1 MDIVWK
7 SRLSSLHDVS
17 YGIPFD
23 VSFDICSSENRSSQE
38 SKDDVDNE
46 NYEELLNGHKLILA
60 TMSPVFR
67 NMFFGSIPEERDV
80 IPVEETTFNAFKT
93 LIEYIYS
100 KDIAWKRMT
109 VEELFDVINLA
120 EKYDL
125 PCLLKILKKELE
137 VFDVSEKNIIE
148 VASVASKFA
157 HFPDASDI
165 LMHNCVRHLR
175 KCKRTS
181 LELLNFLFS
190 FPTDERVIASELIC
204 LASKL
209 SADGCENC
217 GEAFEVKCRDKQ
229 LVTKFDDCRFGLR
242 VGIGGESEEKI
253 YTIVGTS
260 KVGHDEFVEVQ
271 NSQNAEI
278 IKSNFM
284 HDNVHSF
291 LYRCK

>member
-1 MDIVWK
+1 MATVWK
-7 SRLSSLHDVS
+7 SSLSNLYDAS

-23 VSFDICSSENRSSQE
+23 VSFDICSPENRSSQE
-38 SKDDVDNE
+38 SKDDANNE
-46 NYEELLNGHKLILA
+46 NDKELLKGHKLILA
-60 TMSPVFR
+60 TISPVFR
-67 NMFFGSIPEERDV
+67 NMFFGSIPEKRDV
-80 IPVEETTFNAFKT
+80 IPVKETTFNAFKT

-120 EKYDL
+120 EKYDM
-125 PCLLKILKKELE
+125 PCLLKILKTELE
-137 VFDVSEKNIIE
+137 VVDVSEKNIIE

-157 HFPDASDI
+157 HFSDASDI
-165 LMHNCVRHLR
+165 LTHNCVRYLR
-175 KCKRTS
+175 KCRRTS

-190 FPTDERVIASELIC
+190 FPTDDRVIASELIC

-217 GEAFEVKCRDKQ
+217 GQASDDECRDWQ
-229 LVTKFDDCRFGLR
+229 SVTKFDDCRFGLR
-242 VGIGGESEEKI
+242 VGIEGESEEKI
-253 YTIVGTS
+253 YTIVQTS

-278 IKSNFM
+278 LKSNFM

-291 LYRCK
+291 VYRCK